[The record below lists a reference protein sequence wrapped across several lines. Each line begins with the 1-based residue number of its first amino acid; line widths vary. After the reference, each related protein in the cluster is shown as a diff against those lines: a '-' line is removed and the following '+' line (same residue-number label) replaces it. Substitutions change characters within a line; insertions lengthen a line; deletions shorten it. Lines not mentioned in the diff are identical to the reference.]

1 MHTFIDTL
9 LERLAWTSLQAALLF
24 AIVWSLIRFVPRLTP
39 AVRCMLWWLLGA
51 QLVLGLAIGSPLRLP
66 LLKPEPR
73 SVVVNVVSSADVPVQ
88 ASNSSVGVVL
98 PENATPNAPFDW
110 RVALFALWG
119 AGLVLQLLLT
129 LRQGIE
135 TRRTLRASRPL
146 NDDALQALCQ
156 AQARELGLRRCP
168 QLRISDEITSPQV
181 TGNVSPIVLLPADH
195 ALTPDESAM
204 AIAHELAHIRRGD
217 LWLGWIPALAQR
229 LFFFHPLARWATREY
244 ALHREAACDAQVM
257 RQQRTEA
264 QTYGRLLLRLGVAQ
278 PLPSGL
284 AGASPTFQTLKRRLT
299 MLQQSVNDTTP
310 RARGWLLVALVAL
323 GGVLPY
329 RLTEAAG
336 MSVHE
341 DAPETAISI
350 SSDVPPPPP
359 PPSAPPPP
367 DAPKPPPPPPPVP
380 PVPRV
385 PPVPA
390 VPPVPP
396 APPVPPVDTEGFHA
410 DHMQLSISDNAKY
423 GLALISKDH
432 ILFDGDTA
440 DLAKVKSL
448 RDGNKPMLWFRRDG
462 KDYVVRDS
470 GYIER
475 AQGAYAPVTELAQ
488 MQGELAGKEGQLA
501 GEDGGLAAR
510 EGSLAAR
517 MGGLEAERGNLEA
530 QRASLEVAGNSVETS
545 RQRAVV
551 DERLKVLAERKADMD
566 RDIARESAA
575 IKTERDA
582 LSKQRTGLARQ
593 QSELAKRQKDAQ
605 SKADAQ
611 LNKVIDEALAS
622 GAAQPVAR

>member
-1 MHTFIDTL
+1 MHALIDTL
-9 LERLAWTSLQAALLF
+9 LERLAWTSLQAVLLF
-24 AIVWSLIRFVPRLTP
+24 AIVWLLIRFVPRLTP

-66 LLKPEPR
+66 LLKPESR
-73 SVVVNVVSSADVPVQ
+73 DVVINAMPASDAWVQVTHSST
-88 ASNSSVGVVL
+88 SNVL
-98 PENATPNAPFDW
+98 PVTPPPGTPFDW
-110 RVALFALWG
+110 RIALLALWG
-119 AGLVLQLLLT
+119 AGLALQLLLM

-146 NDDALQALCQ
+146 NDAALQALCQ
-156 AQARELGLRRCP
+156 RQAQELGLRRCP
-168 QLRISDEITSPQV
+168 QLRVSDEITSPQV
-181 TGNVSPIVLLPADH
+181 TGNLAPVVLLPTDH

-329 RLTEAAG
+329 RLTEATG
-336 MSVHE
+336 LSVHE
-341 DAPETAISI
+341 DAPEVALATGT
-350 SSDVPPPPP
+350 DVPPPPP
-359 PPSAPPPP
+359 VPAV
-367 DAPKPPPPPPPVP
+367 PPVP
-380 PVPRV
+380 PTPRV

-396 APPVPPVDTEGFHA
+396 PPPAPPADAEGFHA
-410 DHMQLSISDNAKY
+410 DQVQLSISDNAKY
-423 GLALISKDH
+423 GVALIGKKH

-448 RDGNKPMLWFRRDG
+448 RDGDKPMVWFRRDG
-462 KDYVVRDS
+462 KDYVVRDA
-470 GYIER
+470 GYVER

-488 MQGELAGKEGQLA
+488 MQGKLAGEEGRLA

-517 MGGLEAERGNLEA
+517 LGGLEAERGSLEA
-530 QRASLEVAGNSVETS
+530 ERASLYESGDTTAIT
-545 RQRAVV
+545 RQRAAM
-551 DERLKVLAERKADMD
+551 DARLKSLAERKAAMD
-566 RDIARESAA
+566 REMAS
-575 IKTERDA
+575 ERATIETQRSA
-582 LSKQRTGLARQ
+582 LSKQRSGLARQ
-593 QSELAKRQKDAQ
+593 QSELARRQKDAQ

-611 LNKVIDEALAS
+611 LNKVLDEALAS